1 MNPRRLYRSRD
12 RRLAGVAGGMAEY
25 LDIDPTVMRI
35 LWVLAG
41 LLSVGFAILA
51 YILLAIVI
59 PDAPWSAAPA
69 GAPAMW
75 GQAGQGAMP
84 GWAQPGPA
92 WAPSPPSPQWA
103 PSPPSPQSPQWQ
115 AGAPAQAPTAY
126 GPAQAPAAYG
136 PAQTA
141 GSTSGWA
148 TASAQPS
155 GWGTAGAAY
164 QSREQGRGIGVA
176 GVVGLAL
183 IAIGGIA
190 LLNVVIPGSIVR
202 AASGPLILILIGGA
216 FLVSAVRR
224 TPAGTAATLAEA
236 GDVPAPAAAAAD
248 TNSDDTDSD
257 DTAVVDSPPADA
269 SPEAGGS
276 APS

>member
-59 PDAPWSAAPA
+59 PDAPWSAAPT

-75 GQAGQGAMP
+75 GQTGQGAMP

-92 WAPSPPSPQWA
+92 WTP
-103 PSPPSPQSPQWQ
+103 SPQWQ

-126 GPAQAPAAYG
+126 GPAQ
-136 PAQTA
+136 TA
-141 GSTSGWA
+141 RTASGWA
-148 TASAQPS
+148 TTNAQPG
-155 GWGTAGAAY
+155 GWGSAGTAY
-164 QSREQGRGIGVA
+164 QPAEQGRGIGAA
-176 GVVGLAL
+176 GVVGLVL

-190 LLNVVIPGSIVR
+190 LLNAVIPGWILP
-202 AASGPLILILIGGA
+202 AASGPMILILIGGA
-216 FLVSAVRR
+216 FLVSAIRR
-224 TPAGTAATLAEA
+224 TPAGASSTMAAARA
-236 GDVPAPAAAAAD
+236 APAPAAAAMESPAAD
-248 TNSDDTDSD
+248 STDA
-257 DTAVVDSPPADA
+257 TAIDVPLAEPPSEADA
-269 SPEAGGS
+269 PG
-276 APS
+276 